1 MSRSFQHVTFLIT
14 SISTLWR
21 VSRMGEL
28 SLEASL
34 FLITFRSQVV
44 SIVKSTGKTRL
55 FSMER
60 TSPHA
65 VAQWHSVTRLVPN
78 TSRHKSVGQ
87 SFEAP
92 MSRLWWQALQVK
104 VFMAKGANLARL
116 PHLWKYHGPR
126 QASDSPQ
133 SHTLLVM
140 LEQYRPTHR
149 ISLRS
154 QALTILKPYDSTTV
168 HVRSSP
174 IEL

>member
-28 SLEASL
+28 SLEGFL
-34 FLITFRSQVV
+34 FRITFRSQVV

-60 TSPHA
+60 ISPHA
-65 VAQWHSVTRLVPN
+65 VALWRLVTRLVL
-78 TSRHKSVGQ
+78 SISKHKSVGQ
-87 SFEAP
+87 SSEAP
-92 MSRLWWQALQVK
+92 MSRLWWQAQQEK
-104 VFMAKGANLARL
+104 AFMAKGANLARL
-116 PHLWKYHGPR
+116 PHLWKYLDPKR
-126 QASDSPQ
+126 ASDSPQ

-154 QALTILKPYDSTTV
+154 QALTIRKPFDSTTV